1 MSNGMNEISEMMGGR
16 HQKLSC
22 REETI
27 LAEFLSDYWLLFAM
41 WCEENGH
48 TVGDA
53 ESIRVKL
60 ESP

>member
-1 MSNGMNEISEMMGGR
+1 M
-16 HQKLSC
+16 KLSET
-22 REETI
+22 EEAI
-27 LAEFLSDYWLLFAM
+27 LAEFVGYYWSLFAM
-41 WCEENGH
+41 WCEENGY